1 MYGFATRAIHV
12 GQEPEPVTGAVIP
25 PLHLSTTF
33 AQDRVGEPRAGYDYG
48 RSGTPTR
55 AGLEQAIAQ
64 LESAAYGYAFG
75 SGLAANDTALRLIG
89 AQDRVMLPKDAYGGT
104 FRLIDKVHVPHGL
117 RYTPVDF
124 GDPTELERAW
134 QPDTRMVWVESPSNP
149 GLAIVDIAAVAAI
162 AHARGALVV
171 VDNTFATPYLQRP
184 LELGADIVTH
194 SLTKYLGGH
203 SDVVGGFVALNDPA
217 LAERVG
223 FLQKAVGAVLA
234 PFDCFLTQRGLK
246 TLAVRMDRACDN
258 AEAVAELLR
267 WHPMVERVYYPGL
280 DDHPNHVVA
289 KRQMARYGAMV
300 SFTVRGGARV
310 AAKVVES
317 TKLFTL
323 AESLGAVESL
333 IEHPATM
340 THASTAGTAL
350 EVDGGLIRLSVG
362 IEDIDD
368 LLADLRQALEAA
380 A

>member
-33 AQDRVGEPRAGYDYG
+33 AQEQVGVPRAGYDYG
-48 RSGTPTR
+48 RAGTPTR
-55 AGLEQAIAQ
+55 TSLEQAVAA

-89 AQDRVMLPKDAYGGT
+89 AQDHVLLPNDTYGGT

-124 GDPTELERAW
+124 GDLAELERAW
-134 QPDTRMVWVESPSNP
+134 RPQTRMVWLESPSNP
-149 GLAIVDIAAVAAI
+149 GLAILDIAAIAEF

-203 SDVVGGFVALNDPA
+203 SDVVGGFIALNDPQ

-258 AEAVAELLR
+258 AEAIVGLLR
-267 WHPMVERVYYPGL
+267 WHPLVDRVYYPGL
-280 DDHPNHVVA
+280 DDHPNHLVA
-289 KRQMARYGAMV
+289 KRQMARYGAMI
-300 SFTVRGGARV
+300 SFKVHGGAQV

-350 EVDGGLIRLSVG
+350 EIDGGLIRLSVG
-362 IEDIDD
+362 IEDVDD
-368 LLADLRQALEAA
+368 LLADLRQALEEAS
-380 A
+380 